1 MRVLRCAN
9 VSVRV
14 NFRLISVTVLALA
27 LVATLIVLQL
37 ISGDYPLSIRD
48 VVSVLGGGGSSIE
61 RTLVLD
67 VRAGR
72 AFVACVVG
80 AALGFAGALT
90 QSVARNPLASP
101 DTLGITQGAA
111 CAVVLAIAGAGTFL
125 PAGLSEMLASLG
137 LPLVAIV
144 GSLASGAAL
153 WWLAGSRRDSPVPL
167 VLIGVGCAILLQAVS
182 TWALV
187 ATNIDQAASARL
199 WLAGSLNGRTW
210 EQGMP
215 VCVAIVIAC
224 ALSGWLSFNLSALSL
239 GTNLS
244 QSLGLNI
251 KQAQLAQLVVAVIL
265 TALAVSAAGPIGF
278 VAFVVP
284 QIARVIGGTPLPPLV
299 LSLVLGAAL
308 LLGAD
313 YVAAILLPRELPV
326 GIVTAFC
333 GAPVLLTLA
342 FVANRRAQ

>member
-111 CAVVLAIAGAGTFL
+111 CAVVLAIAGACRRCW
-125 PAGLSEMLASLG
+125 PAWAYLSSQLLVRSHLELHCGGWLDRG
-137 LPLVAIV
+137 GIPPFPLC
-144 GSLASGAAL
+144 S
-153 WWLAGSRRDSPVPL
+153 
-167 VLIGVGCAILLQAVS
+167 
-182 TWALV
+182 
-187 ATNIDQAASARL
+187 
-199 WLAGSLNGRTW
+199 
-210 EQGMP
+210 
-215 VCVAIVIAC
+215 
-224 ALSGWLSFNLSALSL
+224 SGWGVRSCCRL
-239 GTNLS
+239 
-244 QSLGLNI
+244 
-251 KQAQLAQLVVAVIL
+251 
-265 TALAVSAAGPIGF
+265 
-278 VAFVVP
+278 
-284 QIARVIGGTPLPPLV
+284 
-299 LSLVLGAAL
+299 
-308 LLGAD
+308 
-313 YVAAILLPRELPV
+313 
-326 GIVTAFC
+326 
-333 GAPVLLTLA
+333 
-342 FVANRRAQ
+342 